1 MKTPAAMQ
9 NAIGCVAVLFFP
21 RIPVSF
27 ALFLLLLSFS
37 FSLRKT
43 WVILVKKLSYFKKSV
58 EQCAVIP
65 AIT

>member
-37 FSLRKT
+37 FTGIPTQQARET
-43 WVILVKKLSYFKKSV
+43 GVPFTDISV
-58 EQCAVIP
+58 YDS
-65 AIT
+65 